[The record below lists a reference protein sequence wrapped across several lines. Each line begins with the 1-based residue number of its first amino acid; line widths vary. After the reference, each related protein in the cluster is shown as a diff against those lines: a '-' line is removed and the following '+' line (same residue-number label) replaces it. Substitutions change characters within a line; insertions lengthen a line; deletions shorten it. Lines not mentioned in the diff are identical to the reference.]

1 MLASVL
7 PQATRAIVDHFDYE
21 QVFDTAFVG
30 ICFMRER
37 RFIRVNRYME
47 EFLGYGPGELI
58 GQSVRTVY
66 ARGEDFDAVGT
77 VMEHF
82 PKGNSYV
89 HERPLV
95 TKSGEIRWCL
105 ISGRLLEPGNPASA
119 SVWVVQDISERRAYE
134 DQLARNRENLKDMV
148 RRRTVRIRETNA
160 VLRSEIVRRRE
171 SENALVESRE
181 RYRILFRNMTDGIIF
196 TDKEGGIAQINPA
209 MQSLLRAFTQAD
221 FRRIAARQLCIL
233 ETGGPPVTLEALVRT
248 LVTSKSD
255 ALPAP
260 LGLSLTLTSGETLWL
275 EALTVRLKLHDLG
288 AAITF
293 TNRTEQTRAREREA
307 EQQRQLGQAGRI
319 ALAGQ
324 LAAAIAHELG
334 QPLNACV
341 SYAAG
346 LGRLLQTDT
355 PPQGD
360 IREAVERIETHL
372 GQARDVLRNVRNF
385 VSAHTPADEPVDL
398 RALTLAT
405 LDLLRLPLRESGA
418 VLDITM
424 GPAPVMVSGSRVE
437 LQQVLVN
444 LILNALEAMRDED
457 VSAPHLHIHLR
468 RPRGG
473 RVDLSIFNTGP
484 TIAPENAER
493 IFLPYQT
500 TKPSGLGLGL
510 AISRTIIDSHGGR
523 LWLEPRAKGGA
534 QFRFSLPTAGRRSK
548 A

>member
-221 FRRIAARQLCIL
+221 FRRIAARQLCAL

-444 LILNALEAMRDED
+444 LILNALEAMRDDD
-457 VSAPHLHIHLR
+457 VSAPRLHIHLR
-468 RPRGG
+468 RPRGS
-473 RVDLSIFNTGP
+473 RVDLSIFNSGP